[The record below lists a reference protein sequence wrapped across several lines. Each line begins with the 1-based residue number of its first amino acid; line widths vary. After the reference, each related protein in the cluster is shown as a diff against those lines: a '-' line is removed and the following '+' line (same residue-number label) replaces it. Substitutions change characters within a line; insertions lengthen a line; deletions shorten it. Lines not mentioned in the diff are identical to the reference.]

1 MLYFTVTIPFTM
13 KQVVRA
19 IFYSFPVQLLLLHFK
34 KFQVLLLFWYLLF
47 SAVGGT
53 FMKAFG
59 VDSLYLAPEYLGK
72 VNALSA
78 GIVGISIGIFI
89 ISWNITT
96 FILFCRHFKF
106 LATTTRPFLKYCI
119 NNSIIPLT
127 FLLFYFFYAVS
138 FNKHKELN
146 SAWQIFMLAGG
157 FLLGFTLSITV
168 TLFYFFR
175 ADLTITRR
183 MVAVIN
189 KPSEFKSAF
198 RPQIALTSGGSR
210 LIKVSSYLNSPFSAK
225 PVRDVSHY
233 SASFIDTVFS
243 RHNFAAMLC
252 IFIAFVSLI
261 AIGFFLDHQVFQVP
275 AAASITIFFTIL
287 VAVAGAFSYFMQ
299 GWSVPFLLFL
309 VVILNVLYK
318 YDVIDPTNKAYGI
331 NYSKDTE
338 RPDYSRESLLK
349 LCTPEKIE
357 RDKTAMIQVLEK
369 WKKKQKEEKPLLYMI
384 SVSGGGTRSATFTL
398 SVLQRLD
405 SLCGGRLMDK
415 TFLITGASG
424 GMLGAAYYRE
434 LAKERTDGKNLYL
447 YSGKYVDDISKDLL
461 NPTFSSFVAR
471 DMVAPAQRFKIGDY
485 YYIKDRGYAFEQ
497 KLSENTRGLL
507 DRQLKDIASD
517 ERNARVPLMLFN
529 SVITRDGR
537 KMVVSTQPV
546 SFMMRPE
553 YDTSLISTPPDP
565 DAVDF
570 AALFAKQD
578 PMNLRLLTALR
589 MNATFPYVL
598 PNVWLPSEPVIDVMD
613 AGLRDNYGPETT
625 LRFADVFRQWIK
637 ENTGGV
643 VMIQIRDRRA
653 GGWDNP
659 FESGD
664 ISELVTKPLLI
675 LQYNWYKMQ
684 EFNQDN
690 VVSLTQQLAGTKF
703 YKLTFEYLPKTE
715 DEKAALNFHL
725 TQREKID
732 IQSALGN
739 GINGAAYMTF
749 TSLLSKN
756 DTTAVAAKK
765 VE

>member
-1 MLYFTVTIPFTM
+1 LLYFTVTIPFTM

-78 GIVGISIGIFI
+78 GIVGVSIGIFI

-157 FLLGFTLSITV
+157 FLLGCTLSITV

-252 IFIAFVSLI
+252 IFMAFVSLI
-261 AIGFFLDHQVFQVP
+261 AIGFFLDHHIFQVP

-299 GWSVPFLLFL
+299 GWSVPFLLLL
-309 VVILNVLYK
+309 VIILNVLYK

-331 NYSKDTE
+331 NYTKDIE
-338 RPDYSRESLLK
+338 RPDYTRESLLS

-357 RDKTAMIQVLEK
+357 RDKAAMIQVLEK

-434 LAKERTDGKNLYL
+434 LAKERSDGKNLYL

-471 DMVAPAQRFKIGDY
+471 DMVAPAQRFKIGNY

-497 KLSENTRGLL
+497 KLNENTRGLL

-517 ERNARVPLMLFN
+517 EHHARVPLMLFN

-537 KMVVSTQPV
+537 KMIVSTQPV

-553 YDTSLISTPPDP
+553 FDTSLIASPPDP

-625 LRFADVFRQWIK
+625 LRFADVFRQWIR

-664 ISELVTKPLLI
+664 ISELVTKPLLL

-684 EFNQDN
+684 EYNQDN
-690 VVSLTQQLAGTKF
+690 MVSLTQQLAGTKF

-725 TQREKID
+725 TQREKVD
-732 IQSALGN
+732 IQSALSN
-739 GINGAAYMTF
+739 GINAAAYLNF
-749 TSLLSKN
+749 TSLLPKN
-756 DTTAVAAKK
+756 DTTATAKK